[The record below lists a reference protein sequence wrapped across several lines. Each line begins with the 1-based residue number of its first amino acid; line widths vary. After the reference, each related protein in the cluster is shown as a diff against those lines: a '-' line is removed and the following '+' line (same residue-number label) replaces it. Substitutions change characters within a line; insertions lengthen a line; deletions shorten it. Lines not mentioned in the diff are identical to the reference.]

1 VEPAATRYESGKET
15 DGVPRGVNAPRDTVV
30 PSPRGEKNF
39 LAFSVGCGSFRRNM
53 DHPISAASALV
64 RSLRFVILAA
74 IFAAPFARAAE
85 PAADKNTNSV
95 ENAVVKIFSTMR
107 GPDPYKPWAKQAP
120 REATG
125 TGIVIEGK
133 RILTNAHVVLYS
145 TQVQV
150 QANQSGDKLP
160 ATVEFIAP
168 GIDLAVLKLEDETF
182 FDTHPPLPRAA
193 LLPAVK
199 DAVMVYGF
207 PTGGTSLS
215 ITKGI
220 VSRIE
225 FTLYN
230 FPTSGLRIQIDAA
243 INPGNSGGPALVGDK
258 MIGLAF
264 SGLRGAD
271 NIGYIIPCEEV
282 ELFLKDVADGKY
294 DGKPTMFDELQTL
307 ENPAL
312 RAYLKLDKTVEGI
325 VVHEADGV
333 DATYALKEWDVIT
346 KIGDTKVDNEGMIKL
361 GDNLR
366 VRLRYLI
373 QKIAKNGKVDL
384 TLVRAGKELTV
395 QVPVA
400 PTRPM
405 LIPNLENTYPS
416 YFVYGPLVFSPATG
430 VFVAGLNNAMTAL
443 SASSSPLALRRIDKP
458 AFPGEELVVVASP
471 FFPHKLSKG
480 YSNPQSRVIES
491 VNGIKVK
498 SLKHLIEVLRDS
510 RDAFMVFE
518 FAGHGGESPVFPRKD
533 MLAATEEILTD
544 NGVRSQGSPDTLAV
558 WNAKPA
564 Q

>member
-1 VEPAATRYESGKET
+1 
-15 DGVPRGVNAPRDTVV
+15 
-30 PSPRGEKNF
+30 
-39 LAFSVGCGSFRRNM
+39 M
-53 DHPISAASALV
+53 DHPISSASVLV
-64 RSLRFVILAA
+64 RSLRVAILGALFTAA
-74 IFAAPFARAAE
+74 FARAAE
-85 PAADKNTNSV
+85 PAAEKNVNAV

-107 GPDPYKPWAKQAP
+107 GPDPYKPWSKQAP

-145 TQVQV
+145 SQVQV

-168 GIDLAVLKLEDETF
+168 GIDLAVLKLEDESF
-182 FDTHPPLPRAA
+182 FDTHPPLPRAT

-225 FTLYN
+225 FAVYN

-282 ELFLKDVADGKY
+282 ELFLMDVADGKY
-294 DGKPTMFDELQTL
+294 DGKPTMFDDLQTL

-325 VVHEADGV
+325 VVHEPDGL
-333 DATYALKEWDVIT
+333 DASYPLKEWDVIT
-346 KIGDTKVDNEGMIKL
+346 KIGDAKVDNEGMIKL

-373 QKIAKNGKVDL
+373 QKIAKNGKVEL
-384 TLVRAGKELTV
+384 TVVRAGKELTV

-400 PTRPM
+400 ATRPM

-416 YFVYGPLVFSPATG
+416 YFVYGPFVFSPATG
-430 VFVAGLNNAMTAL
+430 VFVAGLNNAMSAL
-443 SASSSPLALRRIDKP
+443 SASASPLALRRIDKP

-480 YSNPQSRVIES
+480 YSNAQSRVIES
-491 VNGIKVK
+491 VNGIKLK
-498 SLKHLIEVLRDS
+498 SLQHLIEILRDS
-510 RDAFMVFE
+510 RDEFMVFA

>member
-1 VEPAATRYESGKET
+1 MDQPLRHASVMFGTLRVAT
-15 DGVPRGVNAPRDTVV
+15 
-30 PSPRGEKNF
+30 
-39 LAFSVGCGSFRRNM
+39 
-53 DHPISAASALV
+53 
-64 RSLRFVILAA
+64 LAA
-74 IFAAPFARAAE
+74 VFAAQLTRAAE
-85 PAADKNTNSV
+85 TPPAAVPPVVLPAVSALTTPTPQNNAV

-107 GPDPYKPWAKQAP
+107 GPDPYKPWTKQAP

-125 TGIVIEGK
+125 TGIIIEGK
-133 RILTNAHVVLYS
+133 RILTNAHVVLYAS
-145 TQVQV
+145 QVQV
-150 QANQSGDKLP
+150 QANQSGDKIS
-160 ATVEFIAP
+160 ATVESIAP
-168 GIDLAVLKLEDETF
+168 GIDLAVLKLEDDTF
-182 FDTHPPLPRAA
+182 FDTRPPLPRATM
-193 LLPAVK
+193 LPSVK

-225 FTLYN
+225 FALYN

-264 SGLRGAD
+264 SRLGGGD

-282 ELFLKDVADGKY
+282 DLFLADVADGRY

-312 RAYLKLDKTVEGI
+312 RAFLKLDKTVEGI
-325 VVHEADGV
+325 VVHEPDSNDPA
-333 DATYALKEWDVIT
+333 YPLKEWDVIT
-346 KIGDTKVDNEGMIKL
+346 KIGDTRVDNEGMIKL

-373 QKIAKNGKVDL
+373 QKIAKDGKVPL
-384 TLVRAGKELTV
+384 TIVRDRQELTV

-400 PTRPM
+400 PNRPM
-405 LIPNLENTYPS
+405 LIPNLEGSYPS

-430 VFVAGLNNAMTAL
+430 IFVGGLSNNNAMTAL
-443 SASSSPLALRRIDKP
+443 AASASPLALRRTDKP
-458 AFPGEELVVVASP
+458 AFAGEELVVVASP

-480 YSNPQSRVIES
+480 YSNPQARVVDT
-491 VNGIKVK
+491 VNGTKIK

-510 RDAFMVFE
+510 RDEFIILE
-518 FAGHGGESPVFPRKD
+518 FAGHGGESPIFPRKE
-533 MLAATEEILTD
+533 MLAATEDILTD
-544 NGVRSQGSPDTLAV
+544 NGVRSQASPDMLAV
-558 WNAKPA
+558 WTAKPA